1 MSNLS
6 DIGFP
11 VKTEEDVNQ
20 MLMDVLSGIEQV
32 ACPPFGY
39 YYRFED
45 VSGAQVFLQAN
56 PVHELMGFNPGFRG
70 LGTATLELIRT
81 IDRDTS
87 DLDGAYVARGSE
99 GGRAFVFDL
108 PDFKRVKLASLP
120 FTAKVE
126 LTAFAT
132 ADLQLLEPDKD
143 EPAEP
148 SLAPLRDSEETLLAG
163 DPSAPPPQAHV
174 RIEAVIATA
183 EKRENSKTKADFWA
197 ISAATPAG
205 EISIVADP
213 AVVVRDPSA
222 GDVVKGSFW
231 LSGKIVEI

>member
-11 VKTEEDVNQ
+11 VNTEEDVNQ
-20 MLMDVLSGIEQV
+20 LLMDVLSGIQQV
-32 ACPPFGY
+32 ACPPFGF

-45 VSGAQVFLQAN
+45 ESGAQIFLQAN
-56 PVHELMGFNPGFRG
+56 PEQDLMGFNPGFRG
-70 LGTATLELIRT
+70 LGTASLELIRT
-81 IDRDTS
+81 VERDTS
-87 DLDGAYVARGSE
+87 ELDGAYVAKGTE
-99 GGRAFVFDL
+99 GGPAFVFDL
-108 PDFKRVKLASLP
+108 PDFRRVKPGPLP
-120 FTAKVE
+120 VSVKVE

-132 ADLQLLEPDKD
+132 NDLQLLEPDAVK
-143 EPAEP
+143 PAEP
-148 SLAPLRDSEETLLAG
+148 SLAPLRDSEEALLGG

-183 EKRENSKTKADFWA
+183 EKRENAKSKAEFWA
-197 ISAATPAG
+197 LSAATAAG

-213 AVVVRDPSA
+213 VLLVRDASA

-231 LSGKIVEI
+231 LTGKIEKI

>member
-45 VSGAQVFLQAN
+45 ASGAQVFLQAN
-56 PVHELMGFNPGFRG
+56 PVHELMGFNPGFKG
-70 LGTATLELIRT
+70 LGITTLELIRT
-81 IDRDTS
+81 LERDTS
-87 DLDGAYVARGSE
+87 ELDGAYVARGAE
-99 GGRAFVFDL
+99 GGPAFVFDL
-108 PDFKRVKLASLP
+108 PDFRRVKLASLP
-120 FTAKVE
+120 FKAGVE

-132 ADLQLLEPDKD
+132 NDFQLLEPGGDM
-143 EPAEP
+143 PAEP
-148 SLAPLRDSEETLLAG
+148 SLSPLRDSEADLLAG

-174 RIEAVIATA
+174 SIEAVVATA
-183 EKRENSKTKADFWA
+183 ERRENSKTKAEFWA
-197 ISAATPAG
+197 FSAVTPAG

-213 AVVVRDPSA
+213 SIVVRDPSP

-231 LSGKIVEI
+231 LSGKIAEI